1 MQRSLLKTVYRGV
14 APFAAPLVAFA
25 VIMLAA
31 KGIPALL
38 RQPVDAAFMSEA
50 ETGLSDTTRQQ
61 ILAAQQAVRTAPQDA
76 KAIFR
81 LCGLYL
87 QGLRENADTRFYER
101 IESLLAHIEQTDPL
115 NPEILFLRGTIAAG
129 KHDFRTARAAAAR
142 LVAEHADV
150 ARYYGLLADA
160 QVELGEYDNAV
171 ATLQAMTD
179 LRPDYSALTRIAYV
193 RELLG
198 DVRGAMEIMETALSD
213 GTATPE
219 HAAWGLAEL
228 GRLAFGNYRT
238 QAEMYFTEALRA
250 YPDFAPALAGLA
262 RIEMARGN
270 TDKARDYAQRI
281 VNVLPLPEYAALLGD
296 IEFVSGNSAKATLL
310 YGAVAKGFD
319 AIAAR
324 GTNVEL
330 ERAKFL
336 AERGLDTQDNLA
348 RARAVYANRP
358 TIFAADTLALALFNA
373 EQYAEAAEYSQKAR
387 ATGSQDAA
395 ILFHAGSIQRAL
407 GNVSEARKLFDE
419 ARKSNA
425 DFSVLGSAKLQAAL
439 QEAKR
444 SK

>member
-1 MQRSLLKTVYRGV
+1 MNTVYRGV

-38 RQPVDAAFMSEA
+38 QPPLDAAFISET
-50 ETGLSDTTRQQ
+50 ETGLSDATRQH
-61 ILAAQQAVRTAPQDA
+61 ILTAQQAVRAAPQDA
-76 KAIFR
+76 KAVFR

-101 IESLLAHIEQTDPL
+101 IESLLSHIERTDPQ
-115 NPEILFLRGTIAAG
+115 NPELAFLRGTIAAG

-142 LVAEHADV
+142 LVTEHPDV

-160 QVELGEYDNAV
+160 QIELGEYDNAV

-179 LRPDYSALTRIAYV
+179 LRPDYSALTRIAYM
-193 RELLG
+193 RELFG
-198 DVRGAMEIMETALSD
+198 DMRGAMEIMETALSD

-228 GRLAFGNYRT
+228 ARLAFGNYRA
-238 QAEMYFTEALRA
+238 QAETYLNEALRA

-270 TDKARDYAQRI
+270 ADKARDYAQRI
-281 VNVLPLPEYAALLGD
+281 VNALPLPEYAALLGD
-296 IEFVSGNSAKATLL
+296 IELASGNNAKATLL
-310 YGAVAKGFD
+310 YGAVSKGFD

-330 ERAKFL
+330 ERARFL
-336 AERGLDTQDNLA
+336 AERGLDTQANVA
-348 RARAVYANRP
+348 RARAVYADRP
-358 TIFAADTLALALFNA
+358 TIFAADTLALALYNA
-373 EQYAEAAEYSQKAR
+373 GQYAEAAEYSQKAR

-407 GNVSEARKLFDE
+407 GNEAEASKLFAE
-419 ARKSNA
+419 ASKANA
-425 DFSVLGSAKLQAAL
+425 DFSVLGSGKLRAAL
-439 QEAKR
+439 ESGKR